1 MSAEGDP
8 DARPPVPEWDDAYLD
23 RVAARLAANY
33 DLRKGFE
40 VRGERFELYG
50 ELSVRNQKQLLHPS
64 ISFAHHDSSE
74 HLFARRVETVRED
87 ELDRLVELG
96 HALAEEWIVPSDE
109 HYSTEFTFA
118 LVADAFDD
126 GVREHVSGFS
136 DRTLLKFGYHG
147 HYEVNLIVAVPDD
160 ERLLA
165 SENADVAAA
174 FAPWE
179 PIEAERSGLFARIAR
194 RLLR

>member
-8 DARPPVPEWDDAYLD
+8 DGVAVPEWENEYFD

-33 DLRKGFE
+33 DLEKDCRA
-40 VRGERFELYG
+40 RDERFDLYG
-50 ELSVRNQKQLLHPS
+50 ELAVRNQKQFLHPS
-64 ISFAHHDSSE
+64 ISFAQHDSTE
-74 HLFARRVETVRED
+74 HLFARRVDRVRTA

-96 HALAEEWIVPSDE
+96 HALADEWIVPSDE

-147 HYEVNLIVAVPDD
+147 HYELNLIAVVPAEEELVAS
-160 ERLLA
+160 A
-165 SENADVAAA
+165 NADVAAA
-174 FAPWE
+174 FSPWE
-179 PIEAERSGLFARIAR
+179 PIEREESGLLARLAG